1 MEATRIAFIGGF
13 MTGRGGFGF
22 SKDGWEW
29 MYFRTLDHEIAAA
42 VRDEWGGVITERVD
56 KGTISYKYTATGT
69 EATKAI
75 ADVTPYP
82 MGLKRERAEELLAGA
97 AA

>member
-1 MEATRIAFIGGF
+1 MEDTQIAYLAGF
-13 MTGRGGFGF
+13 MTSRGGFGF
-22 SKDGWEW
+22 NKDGWEW

-42 VRDEWGGVITERVD
+42 ARDEWGRVITERAD
-56 KGTISYKYTATGT
+56 KGTTSYKYTATGT
-69 EATKAI
+69 EAAKAI
-75 ADVTPYP
+75 ADVTPYL